1 MPASDAVQFLKTV
14 SVFKDLAEPHLV
26 ALALRLRERR
36 LKKGEVLFR
45 EGDKGDELFLI
56 REGAIVV
63 SKPVVGR
70 VEQVLARM
78 GPGEFFGEM
87 SLFDQAPR
95 SATVQAD
102 ADALLLCLDRESL
115 HQFIEISH
123 RAAAA
128 FFFQMVQVFTT
139 RLRESGNLI
148 AEVTRWGLEATG
160 LDLDTQSEK
169 R

>member
-1 MPASDAVQFLKTV
+1 MPKSDAVAFLKTV

-26 ALALRLRERR
+26 ALALRLRERA

-45 EGDKGDELFLI
+45 EGT
-56 REGAIVV
+56 IVI
-63 SKPVVGR
+63 SKPVLGR

-78 GPGEFFGEM
+78 GPGDFFGEM

-95 SATVQAD
+95 SATVQAET
-102 ADALLLCLDRESL
+102 DALLLCLDRESL
-115 HQFIEISH
+115 QQFIEISPS
-123 RAAAA
+123 AAAA

-139 RLRESGNLI
+139 RLRESGNLV

-160 LDLDTQSEK
+160 LDFESK
-169 R
+169 PPR

>member
-1 MPASDAVQFLKTV
+1 MSKPDYVPFLRTV

-26 ALALRLRERR
+26 ALALRLRERA

-45 EGDKGDELFLI
+45 EGDKGDEMFLI
-56 REGAIVV
+56 REGTVVV
-63 SKPVVGR
+63 SKPVLGR

-78 GPGEFFGEM
+78 GRGEFFGEM

-95 SATVQAD
+95 SATIQAETD
-102 ADALLLCLDRESL
+102 TLLLYLDRESL
-115 HQFIEISH
+115 RRFIEISP

-128 FFFQMVQVFTT
+128 FFFQMVQIFVA
-139 RLRESGNLI
+139 RLRESGNLV

-160 LDLDTQSEK
+160 LDLDSK
-169 R
+169 LP

>member
-1 MPASDAVQFLKTV
+1 MPKADPVAFLKTV

-26 ALALRLRERR
+26 ALALRLRERALR
-36 LKKGEVLFR
+36 KGEVLFR
-45 EGDKGDELFLI
+45 EGDKGDEMFLI
-56 REGAIVV
+56 REGTIVV
-63 SKPVVGR
+63 SKPVLGR
-70 VEQVLARM
+70 VEQVLARL
-78 GPGEFFGEM
+78 GAGEFFGEM

-102 ADALLLCLDRESL
+102 TEALLLCLDRESL
-115 HQFIEISH
+115 QQFIEISP

-139 RLRESGNLI
+139 RLRESGNLV

-160 LDLDTQSEK
+160 LDLDSQSS

>member
-1 MPASDAVQFLKTV
+1 MRASDAVAFLKTV

-26 ALALRLRERR
+26 ALALRLRERP

-45 EGDKGDELFLI
+45 EGDKGEELYLI
-56 REGAIVV
+56 REGTVV
-63 SKPVVGR
+63 ISKPVLGR

-78 GPGEFFGEM
+78 GAGDFFGEM

-95 SATVQAD
+95 SATIQAET
-102 ADALLLCLDRESL
+102 DALLLCLDRESL
-115 HQFIEISH
+115 HQFIEISP

-128 FFFQMVQVFTT
+128 FFFEMVKVFTT
-139 RLRESGNLI
+139 RLRESGNLV

-160 LDLDTQSEK
+160 LDFESK
-169 R
+169 PSR

>member
-1 MPASDAVQFLKTV
+1 MASVPVVSFLRTV
-14 SVFKDLAEPHLV
+14 SLFKELAEPHVLL
-26 ALALRLRERR
+26 LASRLRERKLR
-36 LKKGEVLFR
+36 KGEVLFR
-45 EGDKGDELFLI
+45 EGDAGQEMFLI
-56 REGAIVV
+56 RSGSVII
-63 SKPVVGR
+63 SKPITGR

-87 SLFDQAPR
+87 TLFDRSPR

-102 ADALLLCLDRESL
+102 ADTVLLGLDRESL
-115 HQFIEISH
+115 LQLVEVSP

-128 FFFQMVQVFTT
+128 FFYSLVRTFIH
-139 RLRESGNLI
+139 RLRESGNLV

-160 LDLDTQSEK
+160 LDVES